1 MSRLCDYL
9 HVGLW
14 FKDKRM
20 WAQPA
25 PMILSLLAHT
35 AFSAG
40 AGIAA
45 RCVVLVCSCCLLYI
59 FIIRDYGKVF
69 ALMSDMRAL
78 TAREEWIAMKLDVMV
93 SSLLLFVGSYLVP
106 ATCRNVSWDECFSAF
121 VCCFFIMLQLGMMN
135 VSPVN

>member
-1 MSRLCDYL
+1 M
-9 HVGLW
+9 GLW

-25 PMILSLLAHT
+25 PMVLSLLAHT

-40 AGIAA
+40 SGIAA
-45 RCVVLVCSCCLLYI
+45 RCVVLVCSCCLLYN
-59 FIIRDYGKVF
+59 FIISDYGKVL

-93 SSLLLFVGSYLVP
+93 GSLLLFVGNCLVP
-106 ATCRNVSWDECFSAF
+106 AIGRKVSWDEFFSAF
-121 VCCFFIMLQLGMMN
+121 GCCFFIMLQWGMMN

>member
-9 HVGLW
+9 HMGLW

-35 AFSAG
+35 AFLAG

-45 RCVVLVCSCCLLYI
+45 RCVVLVCS
-59 FIIRDYGKVF
+59 
-69 ALMSDMRAL
+69 
-78 TAREEWIAMKLDVMV
+78 
-93 SSLLLFVGSYLVP
+93 
-106 ATCRNVSWDECFSAF
+106 
-121 VCCFFIMLQLGMMN
+121 CCFFIMLQLGMMN